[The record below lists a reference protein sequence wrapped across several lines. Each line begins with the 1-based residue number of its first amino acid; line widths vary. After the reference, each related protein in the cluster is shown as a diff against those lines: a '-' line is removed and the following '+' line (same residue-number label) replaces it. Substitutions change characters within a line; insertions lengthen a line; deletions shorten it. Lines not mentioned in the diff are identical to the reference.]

1 MVFETILQFF
11 PVTVRISGFELTF
24 EKRFVK
30 KRLPQAFKHAVGV
43 PNYAGGLREPYNQSR
58 VRFECRASER
68 SPQKT
73 CHF

>member
-43 PNYAGGLREPYNQSR
+43 PNYAGNSGGS
-58 VRFECRASER
+58 V
-68 SPQKT
+68 SPIT
-73 CHF
+73 SPG